1 METRTPG
8 TSRKLAVFLAA
19 GGAIT
24 TAANWYMLNAHDR
37 YYPKLAVLGPVALVL
52 GCFFLLFP
60 AFSGKSAP
68 GDRTKSAVQVAA
80 VVAGLGL
87 GAANWWLLS
96 HA

>member
-8 TSRKLAVFLAA
+8 TSRKLSVFLTAA
-19 GGAIT
+19 GAIT
-24 TAANWYMLNAHDR
+24 TAANWYMHHAHGG
-37 YYPKLAVLGPVALVL
+37 YFVKLAVIGPVALVV

-68 GDRTKSAVQVAA
+68 GDRTKTAVQLAA
-80 VVAGLGL
+80 VVVALGL
-87 GAANWWLLS
+87 GAANWWLLA

>member
-8 TSRKLAVFLAA
+8 ASRKLSVFLAA
-19 GGAIT
+19 GGAIA
-24 TAANWYMLNAHDR
+24 TAANWYMLHAHGR
-37 YYPKLAVLGPVALVL
+37 YYPKLAVLGPVALVV

-68 GDRTKSAVQVAA
+68 GDRTKTGVQLAA
-80 VVAGLGL
+80 VVVALGL
-87 GAANWWLLS
+87 GAANWWLLA

>member
-8 TSRKLAVFLAA
+8 PSRKLSVFLAA

-24 TAANWYMLNAHDR
+24 IAVNWYLHNAHDR
-37 YYPKLAVLGPVALVL
+37 YYVKLAVLGPVALVL

-68 GDRTKSAVQVAA
+68 GDRTKAAVQVAA

-87 GAANWWLLS
+87 GAANWWLL
-96 HA
+96 ANA